1 MIILDTHA
9 LIWFAS
15 DPDQLSKTALQ
26 TIEAE
31 IKAKRQILI
40 SCISIW
46 EICQLVK
53 KKRISFS
60 VPLETLIDTLNQTKE
75 YKFVSIDNK
84 IVYESHVLPGEFHS
98 DPADRMI
105 VATARVLG
113 ATLVTKDQ
121 KIRAYK
127 QVKSV
132 W

>member
-15 DPDQLSKTALQ
+15 DPDKLSKTALQ
-26 TIEAE
+26 AIEAE
-31 IKAKRQILI
+31 IKAKRQILV
-40 SCISIW
+40 SSISIW
-46 EICQLVK
+46 EICQLVS
-53 KKRISFS
+53 KKRIVFS
-60 VPLETLIDTLNQTKE
+60 VSLEQLLKTLDQTKE
-75 YKFVSIDNK
+75 YKFISVDNK
-84 IVYESHVLPGEFHS
+84 IAYESHILPGEFHA

-113 ATLVTKDQ
+113 AKLVTKDQ

-127 QVKSV
+127 QVQSV

>member
-1 MIILDTHA
+1 MILLDTHA

-15 DPDQLSKTALQ
+15 DPDQLSEVALQ

-40 SCISIW
+40 SSISIW
-46 EICQLVK
+46 EICQLVS

-60 VPLETLIDTLNQTKE
+60 VPLEQLLDTLNQTKE

-84 IVYESHVLPGEFHS
+84 IAYESHILPGEFHS

-113 ATLVTKDQ
+113 AKLVTKDQ
-121 KIRAYK
+121 KIRNYK
-127 QVKSV
+127 HVKSV